1 MSRTSLYKK
10 QDDMSHDS
18 GEDAVLAF
26 SFEVKILVTDLNAAL
41 AARFKP
47 LGLTGVQAEAIIALD
62 ALGSATLKE
71 LSAHLVAE
79 SGHPSRLV
87 SRLVDDGLITRTTSA
102 ADGRAVALEL
112 TRHGQVL
119 AAQAREARQP
129 LLTEFALKY
138 GSRLADATTLLR
150 ELRTALGER

>member
-1 MSRTSLYKK
+1 MYFTLQELDNMSY
-10 QDDMSHDS
+10 DA
-18 GEDAVLAF
+18 GEGAVLAF
-26 SFEVKILVTDLNAAL
+26 SFEVKSLITDLNAAL
-41 AARFKP
+41 TACFKP

-62 ALGSATLKE
+62 ALGSATLKQ

-102 ADGRAVALEL
+102 ADGRAVVLEL
-112 TRHGQVL
+112 TDRGRDL

-129 LLTEFALKY
+129 LLTKFALNY
-138 GSRLADATTLLR
+138 GTRLADTTALLR